1 MSSEDRGRGRGASE
15 GFEGGFGGR
24 GRGRG
29 EGRGGR
35 GGRRGER
42 RGRRGA
48 GDDKKEWVPVTK
60 LGRLVKE
67 GKIRSLEDIYL
78 FSLAI
83 KEHEI
88 IDHFLGDRLKDE
100 VMKIS
105 PVQKQTQ
112 AGQRTRFKAWIIV
125 GDQNGHIGLGQK
137 CASEVANAI
146 RGALIDAK
154 LSVIPVRKGY
164 WGAKF
169 GAPHTVPMKVTGK
182 CGSVR
187 FRIIPA
193 PRGTGL
199 VASKVSKKLL
209 TAAGISDCYTSTKG
223 KSKTLGNY
231 VRAVYG
237 ALAETYQYLSP
248 DMWTAAKI
256 GQSPYQQWSDF
267 LKEAKDSKTGGYKKV
282 EQ

>member
-1 MSSEDRGRGRGASE
+1 MAEERGRGASE
-15 GFEGGFGGR
+15 GFEAGFGGERR
-24 GRGRG
+24 GRGA
-29 EGRGGR
+29 GRGDRGGRR

-42 RGRRGA
+42 RGRRG
-48 GDDKKEWVPVTK
+48 GDDKTEWVPVTK

-67 GKIRSLEDIYL
+67 GKIKSLEDIYL

-154 LSVIPVRKGY
+154 LSVIPVRRGY
-164 WGAKF
+164 WGARF
-169 GAPHTVPMKVTGK
+169 GPAHTVPMKVTGK

-187 FRIIPA
+187 YRIIPA

-209 TAAGISDCYTSTKG
+209 VAAGITDCYSSTRG
-223 KSKTLGNY
+223 KSKTMGNY
-231 VRAVYG
+231 VRAVYA
-237 ALAETYQYLSP
+237 ALGKTYQYLSP
-248 DMWTAAKI
+248 DMWPVVKADM
-256 GQSPYQQWSDF
+256 SPYQQWSDF
-267 LKEAKDSKTGGYKKV
+267 LKDAKSGKSHKKNV
-282 EQ
+282 E

>member
-1 MSSEDRGRGRGASE
+1 
-15 GFEGGFGGR
+15 
-24 GRGRG
+24 
-29 EGRGGR
+29 
-35 GGRRGER
+35 
-42 RGRRGA
+42 
-48 GDDKKEWVPVTK
+48 VTK

-67 GKIRSLEDIYL
+67 GKIKTLEDVYL
-78 FSLAI
+78 FSLVV

-187 FRIIPA
+187 YRLIPA

-209 TAAGISDCYTSTKG
+209 TAAGIVDCYSSTRG
-223 KSKTLGNY
+223 KSKTMGNY
-231 VRAVYG
+231 VRAVYY
-237 ALAETYQYLSP
+237 ALGKTYQYLSP
-248 DMWTAAKI
+248 DMWPQVKV

-267 LKEAKDSKTGGYKKV
+267 LVDKSKAGAGKAYKKV
-282 EQ
+282 DP

>member
-1 MSSEDRGRGRGASE
+1 MLLLS
-15 GFEGGFGGR
+15 GFEGGFGEGR
-24 GRGRG
+24 RGGRGRG
-29 EGRGGR
+29 ERGDRRGDRGDRGDRGGHR
-35 GGRRGER
+35 GGRRG
-42 RGRRGA
+42 GRRGA
-48 GDDKKEWVPVTK
+48 DEKKDWVPVTK

-88 IDHFLGDRLKDE
+88 IDHFLGTSLKDE

-154 LSVIPVRKGY
+154 LSVVPVRKGY
-164 WGAKF
+164 WGGRF
-169 GAPHTVPMKVTGK
+169 GAAAHRAHEGDGQVRQCALPHHPCAEGH
-182 CGSVR
+182 GAGR
-187 FRIIPA
+187 R
-193 PRGTGL
+193 PR
-199 VASKVSKKLL
+199 
-209 TAAGISDCYTSTKG
+209 
-223 KSKTLGNY
+223 
-231 VRAVYG
+231 
-237 ALAETYQYLSP
+237 
-248 DMWTAAKI
+248 
-256 GQSPYQQWSDF
+256 
-267 LKEAKDSKTGGYKKV
+267 
-282 EQ
+282 